1 MLGRVGLSAW
11 AAAPEANEALFGLL
25 PGAARKPNPIQCQAA
40 ATGRAKRL
48 HGLDCPSSTQAHPP
62 CRLSSSTRTAPSLS
76 AVCLSLWFSL
86 ACKLAYF
93 VHRRC
98 GPPSISSPSI
108 AHPGCPVVRSG
119 MLSIRVYPHLYS
131 SIAGIGA
138 TFILLREVLTTQ
150 VSIPVLNAPLVPPN
164 HVCRDR
170 WRHVLASQSGPCPPR
185 PAGRSTSHF
194 RRRTRTRHSY
204 VCVQCCTTT
213 VPME

>member
-1 MLGRVGLSAW
+1 MPPFVLHSDGTVALGYADLHRYHR
-11 AAAPEANEALFGLL
+11 PLL
-25 PGAARKPNPIQCQAA
+25 P
-40 ATGRAKRL
+40 
-48 HGLDCPSSTQAHPP
+48 
-62 CRLSSSTRTAPSLS
+62 
-76 AVCLSLWFSL
+76 
-86 ACKLAYF
+86 
-93 VHRRC
+93 
-98 GPPSISSPSI
+98 
-108 AHPGCPVVRSG
+108 
-119 MLSIRVYPHLYS
+119 IRGVQS

-204 VCVQCCTTT
+204 HQSLTYAEPAGTPAFKTPGSDIAIHMRSGVSAWNLGTWNPLLASYPVRVGQACTILSAKQRRNTPI
-213 VPME
+213 VEASVGAQADPLLQAASREPSRLLRLPIAANSMHELL